1 MSRKKICKDVMIKL
15 LNKYNVSVEKKIN
28 DIENKMY
35 INKFPIY
42 IINLREDIIR
52 RNYIRVIMEK
62 MNINYELVIVERI
75 QEEDYQSIKNR
86 ALKKITKG
94 MFGCFLSHMWC
105 LQNAIKND
113 YSKFIIFEDD
123 IIFHKN
129 FHSLFEE
136 IIEKN
141 KDIDILRLGS
151 CDFHFKEN
159 IKTLHDNIYIPVQ
172 SACGTHGILFSKS
185 FAKKI
190 FDYKLQNIQ
199 EYDTDLTKIG
209 EYYKIKHGI
218 CFPNLVCAELS
229 TTNIDHNYSF
239 ESEEDEKLYYKYC
252 FQNKFNFHDY
262 HFIYLSILNDGKDCK
277 DCKDYKEYI
286 YKVLLK
292 YPKKIQEKLKKRL
305 LYNFFILSDIIKI
318 TNNNND

>member
-1 MSRKKICKDVMIKL
+1 MSRKIKCKDIMIKI

-28 DIENKMY
+28 DTENKMY

-75 QEEDYQSIKNR
+75 QEEDYQSIKNH
-86 ALKKITKG
+86 ALKIITKS
-94 MFGCFLSHMWC
+94 MFGCYLSHMWC
-105 LQNAIKND
+105 LKDAINND

-129 FHSLFEE
+129 FHLLFEE

-141 KDIDILRLGS
+141 EDIDILRLGS

-159 IKTLHDNIYIPVQ
+159 IKTLRDNIYIPVQ
-172 SACGTHGILFSKS
+172 SACGTHGILFTKS
-185 FAKKI
+185 YAQILFN
-190 FDYKLQNIQ
+190 YKLQNIQ

-209 EYYKIKHGI
+209 EYYKKRHVI

-252 FQNKFNFHDY
+252 FQNNINFHDY
-262 HFIYLSILNDGKDCK
+262 HFIYLSTLNGKDCK
-277 DCKDYKEYI
+277 DCKDYEEYI
-286 YKVLLK
+286 NKVLLK

-318 TNNNND
+318 TNINND